1 MCGQEQRELGLTPEE
16 NRDTRVCF
24 ALFSL
29 RCRTNRMAAGSEAG
43 RVGRMGGG
51 EVVLVV
57 LQQQTAESWRTA
69 RVHLIS

>member
-29 RCRTNRMAAGSEAG
+29 RCRTNRKAAGSEAG
-43 RVGRMGGG
+43 SAARTGGG
-51 EVVLVV
+51 EVVVLL
-57 LQQQTAESWRTA
+57 LQQQTADSWRTA